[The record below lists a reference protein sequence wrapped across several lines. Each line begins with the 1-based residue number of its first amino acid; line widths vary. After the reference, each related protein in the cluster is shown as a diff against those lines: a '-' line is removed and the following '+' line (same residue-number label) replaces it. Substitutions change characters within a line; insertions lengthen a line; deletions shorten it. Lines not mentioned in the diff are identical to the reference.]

1 MEALRL
7 KVDNLQ
13 FEMNR
18 LDVENQKLRGRNP
31 EGSKAADLEAELEHA
46 RGDVARL
53 TERRKDMEQAVTDAT
68 EEAQQKAQKL
78 EEELQR
84 NTVEAEEQIEA
95 LHEQYAREAT
105 AATLER

>member
-1 MEALRL
+1 M
-7 KVDNLQ
+7 
-13 FEMNR
+13 
-18 LDVENQKLRGRNP
+18 
-31 EGSKAADLEAELEHA
+31 ADLEAEFEHA

-53 TERRKDMEQAVTDAT
+53 TERKTDMEQAVTDAT

>member
-1 MEALRL
+1 MEVLKL

-31 EGSKAADLEAELEHA
+31 EGGKVADLEAELEHA

-53 TERRKDMEQAVTDAT
+53 TECRTDMEQAVTDAT
-68 EEAQQKAQKL
+68 EEARTFQQKAQEL
-78 EEELQR
+78 EEELRR
-84 NTVEAEEQIEA
+84 NRPMA
-95 LHEQYAREAT
+95 L
-105 AATLER
+105 